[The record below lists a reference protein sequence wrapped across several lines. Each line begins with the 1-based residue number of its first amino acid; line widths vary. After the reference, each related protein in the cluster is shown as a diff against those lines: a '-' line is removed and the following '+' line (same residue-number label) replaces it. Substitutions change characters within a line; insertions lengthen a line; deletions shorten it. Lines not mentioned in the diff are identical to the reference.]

1 MKKPLINF
9 PAIIIPIVSTVASII
24 KDKKQQQ
31 QYNNST
37 TSTEN
42 PSEKGI
48 SISSKRLLNVVGS
61 GAIITVAL
69 SDIAVHGITVN
80 NLVLTGIGVVYC
92 LGMSHLVAAS
102 EAS

>member
-9 PAIIIPIVSTVASII
+9 VLPVITTVASII
-24 KDKKQQQ
+24 KDKRKDVQA
-31 QYNNST
+31 
-37 TSTEN
+37 
-42 PSEKGI
+42 PEKGMNV
-48 SISSKRLLNVVGS
+48 SHKRLMNVVGS

-69 SDIAVHGITVN
+69 ADIAANGTNTN

-102 EAS
+102 EAQ

>member
-9 PAIIIPIVSTVASII
+9 ILPVITTVASII
-24 KDKKQQQ
+24 KDKRKDVQ
-31 QYNNST
+31 T
-37 TSTEN
+37 
-42 PSEKGI
+42 PEKGMNV
-48 SISSKRLLNVVGS
+48 SHKRLMNVVGS

-69 SDIAVHGITVN
+69 SDIAAHGINTN

-102 EAS
+102 EAQ